1 MEHTRALRERV
12 DGRRCAVVFE
22 IEDDLAF
29 ADEDVVPLE
38 PQGLDVEGRPLL
50 DEPPGRLGRAT
61 PDWNNNG
68 NACPRRP
75 LGAEPREW
83 IPELAE
89 QTHSAQGGDKHPFA
103 RVALKDERLVAIDPF
118 SCTAPDLHRRQLV
131 ERDPE
136 PIGST
141 RPVQD
146 EVVVAEFE
154 SAAGGRA
161 GASAP
166 DNGVLVRTGA
176 NALGGQVCSFPL
188 GQAIAP
194 TASRVRPRTLRP
206 GRGKGTDLV
215 RAERPAGLLR
225 ASDDAGVRE
234 ALPAKSSFG
243 SA

>member
-1 MEHTRALRERV
+1 MSRRAAS
-12 DGRRCAVVFE
+12 AVPRL
-22 IEDDLAF
+22 IGTTTATH
-29 ADEDVVPLE
+29 ARAARSARSRANGSPSS
-38 PQGLDVEGRPLL
+38 PSRP
-50 DEPPGRLGRAT
+50 T
-61 PDWNNNG
+61 P
-68 NACPRRP
+68 
-75 LGAEPREW
+75 
-83 IPELAE
+83 
-89 QTHSAQGGDKHPFA
+89 AQGGDKHPLA
-103 RVALKDERLVAIDPF
+103 GGPLEDERLVAVDPF
-118 SCTAPDLHRRQLV
+118 SRTASDLDGRELV

-154 SAAGGRA
+154 TAAGSRA